1 MKAGFEMKNN
11 QNVKYEINKVNSSY
25 SVVTDNHEYKSFV
38 TYKCANAFALKLEN
52 NNVRFN

>member
-1 MKAGFEMKNN
+1 MKNN

-25 SVVTDNHEYKSFV
+25 SVVTDNYEYKSFV
-38 TYKCANAFALKLEN
+38 TYKCANAFASKLEN